1 LLREPSSH
9 KIFQLVFELELYC
22 LLNEPSPNRQY
33 PLRIGS
39 FTPLVLIKR

>member
-1 LLREPSSH
+1 
-9 KIFQLVFELELYC
+9 

-39 FTPLVLIKR
+39 FTPLPKHNEYNFKFNQTS

>member
-1 LLREPSSH
+1 
-9 KIFQLVFELELYC
+9 

-39 FTPLVLIKR
+39 FTPLRVFIEWRAS